1 MPKNKVLIY
10 LLSTTLVLP
19 TLVSPTAYADT
30 PKNDTTAKT
39 TTTHDSKKSNDVE
52 TSKDSTSKNTDADK
66 AEAKQSDNNN
76 TNKHDTSDS
85 KDKKLEDSN
94 SNSDNIIDF
103 IYKNLPQSN
112 FNQLFNK
119 NKYDDNFSLTT
130 LIQNLFNL
138 KSDVSDYEQP
148 RNNESTSGDSN
159 KNSDSSAKN
168 EPASKSSKQDKVD
181 SKKATTT
188 NDGKQGTSNKQADSQ
203 KSNQSNDKPTNDN
216 NANQKSSSKNDQ
228 SMSDSALDSILD
240 QYSEDA
246 KKTQKDYASQS
257 KKEKDAKPKTSNP
270 QLPSKD
276 DLKHK
281 SKPAQSFNKDVNKND
296 TRATSLFETDPS
308 ASNNSDTGQFNV
320 VDSKDTRKFVKSIA
334 EDAHRIGQDND
345 IYASVMI
352 AQAILESDSGRS
364 ALAKSPNHNLF
375 GIKGAFEGNSVSFN
389 TLEADGNQLYSINA
403 GFRKYPSTKESLKDY
418 SNLIKKGIDGNAD
431 IYKPTWKSE
440 ADSYKDATAHLSK
453 TYATDPNYAKKLNS
467 IIKHYQLAQFDDERM
482 PDLDKYERS
491 INDDDSSSDEF
502 KPFREVSD
510 SMPYPHGQCTWYV
523 YNRMKQFGSSISGDL
538 GDAHNWNNRAEY
550 RDYQVSHTPK
560 RHSAVV
566 FEAGQFG
573 ADQQYGHVAF
583 VEKVNS
589 DGSIVISESNVK
601 GLGIISYRTINAE
614 AAEELSYITGK

>member
-1 MPKNKVLIY
+1 MPKNKILIY

-30 PKNDTTAKT
+30 PQKDTTAKT
-39 TTTHDSKKSNDVE
+39 TSHDSKKSNDDE
-52 TSKDSTSKNTDADK
+52 TSKDTTSKDIDKADK
-66 AEAKQSDNNN
+66 NNTSNQDNNDKKFK
-76 TNKHDTSDS
+76 TIDDSTSDS
-85 KDKKLEDSN
+85 N
-94 SNSDNIIDF
+94 NIIDF
-103 IYKNLPQSN
+103 IYKNLPQTN
-112 FNQLFNK
+112 INQLLTK
-119 NKYDDNFSLTT
+119 NKYDDNYSLTT

-138 KSDVSDYEQP
+138 NSDISDYEQP
-148 RNNESTSGDSN
+148 RNGEKSTNDSN
-159 KNSDSSAKN
+159 KNSDNSIKN
-168 EPASKSSKQDKVD
+168 DTDTQSSKQDKAD
-181 SKKATTT
+181 NQKAPKSNNT
-188 NDGKQGTSNKQADSQ
+188 KPSTSNKQPNSPKPTQ
-203 KSNQSNDKPTNDN
+203 PNQSNSQPASDDK
-216 NANQKSSSKNDQ
+216 ANQKSSSKDNQ

-246 KKTQKDYASQS
+246 KKA
-257 KKEKDAKPKTSNP
+257 
-270 QLPSKD
+270 QLPTQD
-276 DLKHK
+276 ELKHK
-281 SKPAQSFNKDVNKND
+281 SKPAQSFNNDVNQKD

-308 ASNNSDTGQFNV
+308 ISNNDDSGQFNV
-320 VDSKDTRKFVKSIA
+320 VDSKDTRQFVKSIA
-334 EDAHRIGQDND
+334 KDAHRIGQDND

-375 GIKGAFEGNSVSFN
+375 GIKGAFEGNSVPFN

-418 SNLIKKGIDGNAD
+418 SDLIKNGIDGNQT

-440 ADSYKDATAHLSK
+440 ADSYKDATSHLSK

-467 IIKHYQLAQFDDERM
+467 IIKHYQLTQFDDERM

-491 INDDDSSSDEF
+491 IKDYDDSSDEF

-523 YNRMKQFGSSISGDL
+523 YNRMKQFGTSISGDL
-538 GDAHNWNNRAEY
+538 GDAHNWNNRAQY

-560 RHSAVV
+560 RHAAVV

-573 ADQQYGHVAF
+573 ADQHYGHVAF

-601 GLGIISYRTINAE
+601 GLGIISHRTINAA